1 MESDVKIKTRILAV
15 DDSQITLEFLDTIL
29 TAQGFEIKVLLD
41 GKKTLQMVREF
52 TPDII
57 LLDIVMPEIS
67 GLEICK
73 QLKAAEDTKN
83 IPILF
88 ITASTDADVLQKTFD
103 SGGTDYVS
111 KPIKI
116 IELMIR
122 IRSALSQAMLFKKIL
137 NEEKLEGVLELSGA
151 VCHELNQPLQVIAGH
166 VELATMKL
174 DDDDILLNDVIAIK
188 QQVDRMAEITRKLM
202 GITKY
207 EKKRYLTRNIIDIDK
222 ASSKENL

>member
-1 MESDVKIKTRILAV
+1 
-15 DDSQITLEFLDTIL
+15 
-29 TAQGFEIKVLLD
+29 
-41 GKKTLQMVREF
+41 
-52 TPDII
+52 
-57 LLDIVMPEIS
+57 
-67 GLEICK
+67 
-73 QLKAAEDTKN
+73 
-83 IPILF
+83 
-88 ITASTDADVLQKTFD
+88 
-103 SGGTDYVS
+103 
-111 KPIKI
+111 
-116 IELMIR
+116 MIR

-137 NEEKLEGVLELSGA
+137 NEEKLEGVLELSRA